1 MLVTVA
7 GVGRIGGD
15 VDRVRRLTAG
25 DDVLLAYRSYPAE
38 GEVRGTVVYLHGIQ
52 SHGAWYLET
61 ASELARRGYSVYLPD
76 RRGSGRSGG
85 PRGHFPSTA
94 RLVDDVRRVV
104 EAARSDAGDAP
115 LFLVG
120 GCWGAR
126 PAIGHAL
133 QNQDGIA
140 GLALV
145 CPALFA
151 KIDLPSA
158 DKLRVLTGGFVGS
171 MHPIRVP
178 LDDELFT
185 DNPPYLEFIK
195 GDALSLR
202 EVTTSFFFQQALW
215 DRQLR
220 AATSLR
226 LPVLVLQS
234 GADPIVDGARVRE
247 WFERLES
254 RSKRY
259 VLYPEWGHLLDF
271 EEERQRYWDDLAGWL
286 DSVAA

>member
-1 MLVTVA
+1 MA

-15 VDRVRRLTAG
+15 VERVRRLTAG

-38 GEVRGTVVYLHGIQ
+38 GALRGTVVYLHGIQ

-104 EAARSDAGDAP
+104 ELARAEHGDSP
-115 LFLVG
+115 VFLVG

-133 QNQDGIA
+133 AEQDALA
-140 GLALV
+140 GLVLV

-151 KIDLPSA
+151 KVDVPPA
-158 DKLRVLTGGFVGS
+158 DKLRVLAGGLVAS
-171 MHPIRVP
+171 MQPIRVP

-202 EVTTSFFFQQALW
+202 EVTASFFFRQALW
-215 DRQLR
+215 DRQLI
-220 AATSLR
+220 ASTSLR

-254 RSKRY
+254 QSKRY

-286 DSVAA
+286 DGVAA

>member
-1 MLVTVA
+1 M
-7 GVGRIGGD
+7 
-15 VDRVRRLTAG
+15 RRLTAR
-25 DDVLLAYRSYPAE
+25 DDVLLAYRSYRGE

-104 EAARSDAGDAP
+104 EVARSEDGDAP
-115 LFLVG
+115 LFVVG

-126 PAIGHAL
+126 TAIAHAL
-133 QNQDGIA
+133 EEQEALA
-140 GLALV
+140 GLVLV

-151 KIDLPSA
+151 KVDVPPA
-158 DKLRVLTGGFVGS
+158 DKLRVLAGGLVDS

-202 EVTTSFFFQQALW
+202 EVTASFFFRQALW
-215 DRQLR
+215 DRRLL
-220 AATSLR
+220 AATALR

-234 GADPIVDGARVRE
+234 GADPIVDAARVRE

-254 RSKRY
+254 RSKRFI
-259 VLYPEWGHLLDF
+259 LYPGWGHLLDF
-271 EEERQRYWDDLAGWL
+271 EDERQRYWDDLAGWL
-286 DSVAA
+286 DEAVAS

>member
-1 MLVTVA
+1 M
-7 GVGRIGGD
+7 
-15 VDRVRRLTAG
+15 RRLTAG
-25 DDVLLAYRSYPAE
+25 DGVLLAYRSYPAE

-104 EAARSDAGDAP
+104 ELARHEDGDAP
-115 LFLVG
+115 LFVVG

-126 PAIGHAL
+126 TAIGHAL
-133 QNQDGIA
+133 EDQKALA

-151 KIDLPSA
+151 KVDVPPA
-158 DKLRVLTGGFVGS
+158 DKLRVLAGGLVGS

-178 LDDELFT
+178 LADELFT
-185 DNPPYLEFIK
+185 DNAPYLEFIK

-202 EVTTSFFFQQALW
+202 EVTASFFFRQAVW
-215 DRQLR
+215 DRELR
-220 AATSLR
+220 EATSLQ

-234 GADPIVDGARVRE
+234 GDDPIVDAARVRE

-254 RSKRY
+254 QNKRY
-259 VLYPEWGHLLDF
+259 VLYPGWGHLIDF
-271 EEERQRYWDDLAGWL
+271 EDERQRYWDDLAGWL
-286 DSVAA
+286 DSVAAS